1 MPVRLDRILTYSVP
15 ESLDGRIGI
24 GARVKV
30 RLGPRLTDAVVCE
43 TDVTPDIDPRR
54 IHEIAGLDEGLERIT
69 PEEIRLWQFIS
80 DYYLC
85 TQGEVFKCAYPSG
98 KIRSEETAARVRERA
113 EASRLKL
120 QEAARER
127 VAKLE
132 AEIEASPAAYNNVV
146 VIGTT
151 GKNTTFVYGIEVRL
165 AKEDDPAAAL
175 PEAAEAGDPG
185 PEAGEPEPE
194 AAEEAPGESEVYE
207 EEYEEGGDGDEE
219 VSGGA

>member
-1 MPVRLDRILTYSVP
+1 MLQADQIKKSTPTRYVKVIVPVRLDRILTYSVP

-98 KIRSEETAARVRERA
+98 KIRSEETAARVKERA
-113 EASRLKL
+113 EASGLKCRRLRAKGS
-120 QEAARER
+120 QNWRRKSKPYASVRTRRWPNWER
-127 VAKLE
+127 GP
-132 AEIEASPAAYNNVV
+132 S
-146 VIGTT
+146 
-151 GKNTTFVYGIEVRL
+151 R
-165 AKEDDPAAAL
+165 
-175 PEAAEAGDPG
+175 PG
-185 PEAGEPEPE
+185 R
-194 AAEEAPGESEVYE
+194 S
-207 EEYEEGGDGDEE
+207 
-219 VSGGA
+219 